1 LKDKLID
8 QAKFNDLVK
17 TEGVE
22 DTVDKIFQEFV
33 DETIQE
39 QIKAPKL
46 VREDTP
52 IPPI

>member
-8 QAKFNDLVK
+8 QAKFNDFVK

-33 DETIQE
+33 HETIQE
-39 QIKAPKL
+39 QIEAPKL